1 MRNDVLPTLHYDNN
15 LFLLPTPHKFPD
27 SVPYFVQ
34 YSQYG
39 KGDENDEDTKH
50 IGDVEFRGG
59 ISLDLRSGLLPRTF

>member
-27 SVPYFVQ
+27 SIPNFVQ

-39 KGDENDEDTKH
+39 KGDEDNEDTKH
-50 IGDVEFRGG
+50 IGDV
-59 ISLDLRSGLLPRTF
+59 